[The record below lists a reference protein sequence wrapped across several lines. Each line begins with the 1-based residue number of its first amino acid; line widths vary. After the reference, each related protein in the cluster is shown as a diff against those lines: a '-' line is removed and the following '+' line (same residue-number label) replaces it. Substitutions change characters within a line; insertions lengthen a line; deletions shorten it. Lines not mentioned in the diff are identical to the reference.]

1 MLGAAAEFGDGAG
14 FRHVERLPGP
24 RTRPRVAAVPEV
36 RPATP
41 ADLPAVGRALAAA
54 FDGDPVWGHLASPN
68 AQWTP
73 RASAWFE
80 AEARVQL
87 RGHGEVLV
95 DDQVR
100 GAAIW
105 SPPGHWR
112 GTVSEGLFLA
122 LPSVRL
128 FRSRLLTA
136 MASLG
141 RMERKHPTEPEHWY
155 LAILGTDPAH
165 QGSGIGGALI
175 RAVTDRCD
183 EQGLGAYLE
192 SSKEQNV
199 PYYARH
205 GFEVREEMAMG
216 DGPPLWLMWRDPQ
229 G

>member
-1 MLGAAAEFGDGAG
+1 MPD
-14 FRHVERLPGP
+14 
-24 RTRPRVAAVPEV
+24 V

-41 ADLPAVGRALAAA
+41 ADLPAIGRALAAA
-54 FDGDPVWGHLASPN
+54 FDGVPVWSHLASPK
-68 AQWTP
+68 ADWTA

-80 AEARVQL
+80 AEARSQL
-87 RGHGEVLV
+87 KGHGEVLV
-95 DDQVR
+95 DDEVR

-105 SPPGHWR
+105 APPGHWK
-112 GTVSEGLFLA
+112 GTLVEGLALA
-122 LPSVRL
+122 VPSARL
-128 FRSRLLTA
+128 FRSRLPRSIANLN
-136 MASLG
+136 L
-141 RMERKHPTEPEHWY
+141 MERKHPKEPEHWY

-165 QGSGIGGALI
+165 QGTGIGSALI

-205 GFEVREEMAMG
+205 GFEVREQITSG
-216 DGPPLWLMWRDPQ
+216 DGPPMWLMWRDPQ

>member
-1 MLGAAAEFGDGAG
+1 M
-14 FRHVERLPGP
+14 
-24 RTRPRVAAVPEV
+24 PEV
-36 RPATP
+36 RSATP

-54 FDGDPVWGHLASPN
+54 FAGDPVWSHLAAPKAN
-68 AQWTP
+68 WMA

-80 AEARVQL
+80 ADARAQL

-100 GAAIW
+100 GAAVW
-105 SPPGHWR
+105 APPGRWR
-112 GTVSEGLFLA
+112 ATASEGLALA
-122 LPSVRL
+122 IPSARL
-128 FRSRLLTA
+128 FRTRLPRA
-136 MASLG
+136 MASIG
-141 RMERKHPTEPEHWY
+141 RMERKHPMEPEHWY

-165 QGSGIGGALI
+165 QGSGVGSALI

-205 GFEVREEMAMG
+205 GFEVREELSMG